1 VFYANKSIITPV
13 LIAVP
18 KAKFFNN
25 LLIAFIAFTRPL
37 AAALRSDKTG
47 DHTFRA
53 AVIYLICIYRRT
65 NMQKTT
71 NKASASPTT
80 TANNVA
86 KKDAAKQ
93 QLTSATVIE
102 RADALFKDRERFEG
116 AELARSN
123 KALYK
128 LLTQVYELFEA
139 ARADLQ
145 CLKAALKTM
154 SDKLKERGIKIQSNT
169 PALTVFVRYVFNS
182 DRKRAYAYTQTLMA
196 AIQKEI
202 KPAGL
207 ASFIESQ
214 NGVEECRKQ
223 LVKKDETV
231 AKEEAL
237 KAASTDVYDTLK
249 SMRAATTVTLPQASV
264 SFSDGA
270 EFAFIVARSLGN
282 GEFELLR
289 AVPHSTKAMHASA
302 VKELAKDLIVKRAA
316 ADEKAKKDAVDDSI
330 NEAANGASRKV
341 NPGATLKELQA
352 A

>member
-1 VFYANKSIITPV
+1 MSTIEITTLSTATTDIDQPNNSFKAANVTVSTESGTTV
-13 LIAVP
+13 S
-18 KAKFFNN
+18 
-25 LLIAFIAFTRPL
+25 
-37 AAALRSDKTG
+37 AANT
-47 DHTFRA
+47 
-53 AVIYLICIYRRT
+53 
-65 NMQKTT
+65 
-71 NKASASPTT
+71 
-80 TANNVA
+80 VA
-86 KKDAAKQ
+86 KNDAAQ
-93 QLTSATVIE
+93 QPLTPDAVLD
-102 RADALFKDRERFEG
+102 RANVLFKERERFEG

-128 LLTQVYELFEA
+128 LLMQVYELFET
-139 ARADLQ
+139 ARADVK

-154 SDKLKERGIKIQSNT
+154 IEKLKERGVKIQSNT

-196 AIQKEI
+196 AIQQEV

-223 LVKKDETV
+223 LIKKDETV
-231 AKEEAL
+231 KKETEL
-237 KAASTDVYDTLK
+237 KAASADVCDELK
-249 SMRAATTVTLPQASV
+249 SMHAVTTVSLPAASV

-289 AVPHSTKAMHASA
+289 AVPHSTKAMHSSA
-302 VKELAKDLIVKRAA
+302 VKELAKDLIVQRAA
-316 ADEKAKKDAVDDSI
+316 ADEKAKAEAADSSIKDA
-330 NEAANGASRKV
+330 AKGASRKV
-341 NPGATLKELQA
+341 KATATLKELQA

>member
-1 VFYANKSIITPV
+1 MQNTTNQAPASATTPAANS
-13 LIAVP
+13 VP
-18 KAKFFNN
+18 KN
-25 LLIAFIAFTRPL
+25 
-37 AAALRSDKTG
+37 
-47 DHTFRA
+47 
-53 AVIYLICIYRRT
+53 
-65 NMQKTT
+65 
-71 NKASASPTT
+71 
-80 TANNVA
+80 
-86 KKDAAKQ
+86 DAAQQ
-93 QLTSATVIE
+93 QLTPATVID

-128 LLTQVYELFEA
+128 LLMQVYELFEA
-139 ARADLQ
+139 ARADVK
-145 CLKAALKTM
+145 CLKAAVKTM
-154 SDKLKERGIKIQSNT
+154 SEKLKERGVKIQSNT

-196 AIQKEI
+196 AIQQEV

-223 LVKKDETV
+223 LIKKEETV
-231 AKEEAL
+231 TKEAAL
-237 KAASTDVYDTLK
+237 KAASADVCDALK
-249 SMRAATTVTLPQASV
+249 SMPAVTTVSLPAASV

-289 AVPHSTKAMHASA
+289 AVPRSTKAMHSSA
-302 VKELAKDLIVKRAA
+302 VKELAKDLIVQRVA
-316 ADEKAKKDAVDDSI
+316 ADEKAKKEAAENSI
-330 NEAANGASRKV
+330 KEAANSASRKIKSGV
-341 NPGATLKELQA
+341 TMKELQA

>member
-1 VFYANKSIITPV
+1 MQNTTNQAPASATTPAANS
-13 LIAVP
+13 VP
-18 KAKFFNN
+18 KN
-25 LLIAFIAFTRPL
+25 
-37 AAALRSDKTG
+37 
-47 DHTFRA
+47 
-53 AVIYLICIYRRT
+53 
-65 NMQKTT
+65 
-71 NKASASPTT
+71 
-80 TANNVA
+80 
-86 KKDAAKQ
+86 DAAQQ
-93 QLTSATVIE
+93 QLTPATVID

-139 ARADLQ
+139 ARADIK
-145 CLKAALKTM
+145 CLKAAVKTM
-154 SDKLKERGIKIQSNT
+154 SEKLKERGVKIQSNT

-196 AIQKEI
+196 AIQKEV

-223 LVKKDETV
+223 FIKKDETV

-237 KAASTDVYDTLK
+237 KVASTDVCDTLK
-249 SMRAATTVTLPQASV
+249 SMCAVATVTLPQASV
-264 SFSDGA
+264 AFSDGA

-289 AVPHSTKAMHASA
+289 AVPRSTKAMHSSA
-302 VKELAKDLIVKRAA
+302 VKELAKDLIVQRVA
-316 ADEKAKKDAVDDSI
+316 ADEKAKKEAAENSI
-330 NEAANGASRKV
+330 KEAANSASRKIKSGV
-341 NPGATLKELQA
+341 TMKELQA

>member
-1 VFYANKSIITPV
+1 MQNTMNQAPASSSTPV
-13 LIAVP
+13 ANSVP
-18 KAKFFNN
+18 KN
-25 LLIAFIAFTRPL
+25 
-37 AAALRSDKTG
+37 
-47 DHTFRA
+47 
-53 AVIYLICIYRRT
+53 
-65 NMQKTT
+65 
-71 NKASASPTT
+71 
-80 TANNVA
+80 
-86 KKDAAKQ
+86 DAAQ
-93 QLTSATVIE
+93 QLTPATVLD

-139 ARADLQ
+139 ARADVK
-145 CLKAALKTM
+145 CLKATLKTM
-154 SDKLKERGIKIQSNT
+154 SEKLKERGVKIQSNT

-182 DRKRAYAYTQTLMA
+182 DRKRAYAYSQTLMA
-196 AIQKEI
+196 AFDRNV

-223 LVKKDETV
+223 FIKKDATV

-237 KAASTDVYDTLK
+237 KAASTDVCDTLK
-249 SMRAATTVTLPQASV
+249 SMRAVATVTLPKASV
-264 SFSDGA
+264 AFSDGA

-289 AVPHSTKAMHASA
+289 AVPRSTKAMHSSA
-302 VKELAKDLIVKRAA
+302 VKELAKDLIVQRTA
-316 ADEKAKKDAVDDSI
+316 ADEKAKNEAVEDSI
-330 NEAANGASRKV
+330 KEAANGARRKV
-341 NPGATLKELQA
+341 NPGATLKELEA